1 LEQNTKTTIY
11 HLIRYI
17 PSVVFPSLFGF
28 IAVAV
33 YTRLLSPQEYGYF
46 TLAFSTSLILEI
58 VTLNWLN
65 QSILRYYERY
75 CNTDVQRFY
84 STALFGFL
92 IIGSATAILTVAVL
106 YLCGDINGLRLR
118 SVLLFLPL
126 IYLCQ
131 AGCKLMLVFLRAM
144 RKSSRYSLHLSVNA
158 VLKLLGSLIFIYF
171 LNLKAE
177 GILLG
182 LALAGALVFFW
193 EALRLA
199 KQWHPRWRYFNT
211 SILER
216 FARFGIPL
224 LGLAVVNLI
233 LSVSDRYLIEIL
245 QDSSQVGVYS
255 AGYRIAETG
264 VYGFVLFL
272 NLAAFPV
279 LIKVFEN
286 EGERQSK
293 RLMRELM
300 GFYVV
305 LILPIVAGISLLS
318 EEIITVMLG
327 RDYHAAHTL
336 LPWIS
341 CGIFFMG
348 LGLYY
353 AKSFELKE
361 KTLAIPI
368 IYAGPALLN
377 IVLNIY
383 LIPPLGIKGA
393 AISTCISYFSCL
405 LLLALTGRKKI
416 RWQFP
421 WMTTLKAG
429 LASFIMGWTILMLP
443 DMTVVW
449 KSLVVKVFLGSI
461 IYLFCIVVMEAKLV
475 LSAASLFKGKL
486 FDAKAAK

>member
-1 LEQNTKTTIY
+1 MEQNAKKTVY

-58 VTLNWLN
+58 LTLNWLN
-65 QSILRYYERY
+65 QSTLRYYERY
-75 CNTDVQRFY
+75 GNNDAQRFY
-84 STALFGFL
+84 STVLFGFY
-92 IIGSATAILTVAVL
+92 IIGTATAILTVIVL
-106 YLCGDINGLRLR
+106 YVCGDMNGPRLR
-118 SVLLFLPL
+118 SVLFYLPL

-131 AGCKLMLVFLRAM
+131 AGCKLMLVYLRAM
-144 RKSSRYSLHLSVNA
+144 RKSSRYSLHMSVNA
-158 VLKLLGSLIFIYF
+158 VLKLLGSLVFIYF

-182 LALAGALVFFW
+182 FALAGAYVFLW
-193 EALRLA
+193 ESSRLA
-199 KQWHPRWRYFNT
+199 KQWHPSWRYFSA
-211 SILER
+211 SILKR
-216 FARFGIPL
+216 LARFGIPL

-245 QDSSQVGVYS
+245 QDSSQVGIYS

-293 RLMRELM
+293 SLMRELM
-300 GFYVV
+300 SFYVI
-305 LILPIVAGISLLS
+305 LLLPIVTGISLLS
-318 EEIITVMLG
+318 EEIVTVMLG
-327 RDYHAAHTL
+327 RDYHAAHIL

-383 LIPPLGIKGA
+383 LIPQLGIKGA
-393 AISTCISYFSCL
+393 AISTCISYFCCL
-405 LLLALTGRKKI
+405 FLLAVTGRKKI

-421 WMTTLKAG
+421 WLTALKAG
-429 LASFIMGWTILMLP
+429 LASFIMGWAILILP
-443 DMTVVW
+443 DMAVVW
-449 KSLVVKVFLGSI
+449 RSLVVKIFLGSI
-461 IYLFCIVVMEAKLV
+461 IYLICIVLMEAKLV
-475 LSAASLFKGKL
+475 LSVASLFKGKL
-486 FDAKAAK
+486 FDVRAVK

>member
-1 LEQNTKTTIY
+1 MEQNTKKTIH

-46 TLAFSTSLILEI
+46 TLAFSTSLIIEI
-58 VTLNWLN
+58 ITLNWLN

-75 CNTDVQRFY
+75 RNTDVQRFY
-84 STALFGFL
+84 STVLFGFF
-92 IIGSATAILTVAVL
+92 IIGAATAILTMAVL
-106 YLCGDINGLRLR
+106 YVCGDINGLRLR
-118 SVLLFLPL
+118 SVLLYLPL

-131 AGCKLMLVFLRAM
+131 SGCKLMLVFLRAM
-144 RKSSRYSLHLSVNA
+144 RKSSRYSFHLSVNA
-158 VLKLLGSLIFIYF
+158 VLKLLGSLIFIYCF
-171 LNLKAE
+171 NLKAE

-182 LALAGALVFFW
+182 LVLAGALVFFW
-193 EALRLA
+193 ESLRLA
-199 KQWHPRWRYFNT
+199 KQWYPKWRYFST
-211 SILER
+211 SILKR
-216 FARFGIPL
+216 LARFGIPL

-245 QDSSQVGVYS
+245 QDSSQVGIYS

-293 RLMRELM
+293 KLMKELM
-300 GFYVV
+300 GFYVI
-305 LILPIVAGISLLS
+305 LLLPIVTGISLLS

-327 RDYHAAHTL
+327 RDYRAAHAL

-361 KTLAIPI
+361 KTLAIPL

-377 IVLNIY
+377 ILLNIY
-383 LIPPLGIKGA
+383 FIPTLGIKGA
-393 AISTCISYFSCL
+393 AISTCISYFCCL
-405 LLLALTGRKKI
+405 FLLAATGRKMI

-429 LASFIMGWTILMLP
+429 FASFIMGWTILMLP
-443 DMTVVW
+443 DMTVSW
-449 KSLVVKVFLGSI
+449 ISLTVKVFWGFI
-461 IYLFCIVVMEAKLV
+461 IYLLCIILIEAKLV
-475 LSAASLFKGKL
+475 LSVASLLKGKL
-486 FDAKAAK
+486 ADAKAAK